1 MAVWALL
8 SISQTVKAANYYI
21 TGFFVEGQEWTKLD
35 GKNMESVGNNK
46 YSQTYQCETT
56 GKYCFRFAGDDLP
69 YQMCP
74 AVASYDLT
82 KVSSYGVSY
91 TNHEGKENYYF
102 CVNMESGKTYTFTFD
117 NSNPSNRTVACTV
130 SGEGSG
136 TVTPTEKYCSFY
148 LIGNLYKENNEEWAD
163 GTKANPFN
171 TIDGKTYT
179 YTFTGVEKTV
189 YFRVQGYDPD
199 GNKFGSD
206 FAPNTTDDKDKE
218 LTTTFQTVVS
228 KPYNSSKTKAWTFD
242 AKSDKTYT
250 ITLDYSDT
258 SKPQIKYT
266 EGGSSVVTKVI
277 KLFNGSSEVTGY
289 NGKYTLDLSGETSTD
304 ATITLTIDAK
314 AYGLATAQAISTV
327 GTTSDIAFTAEGTEK
342 LTLTAGLIYSLTV
355 TEDGKMTVEAKEKV
369 NPYKVAGAGFYLVGD
384 FMSPYN
390 HSDVNPGGDIPGKIN
405 YERLYFK
412 FEQQADGSYKI
423 DIPACLTAKMQ
434 ILGISVDGVPRVYG
448 PSGIVELY
456 GAKDH
461 GTASPVTD
469 GSVGGNSKTN
479 NLVVVDEFK
488 DSDNFWNLVTRND
501 GVTDDDGIYEV
512 SFTFDSDS
520 KTPKIW
526 TIKHNS
532 LKRVVYLLSNAQG
545 ATAQPLYDS
554 RIDIPSGYS
563 DVSSASAVH
572 LEGITNKYFVLGTVV
587 RNMST
592 PEIKKQA
599 IKADDGIHEISQE
612 KGGKQCGTH
621 TKFFFLGADPV
632 YESDNTTIKTQDSYQ
647 LTANKPAVAISKL
660 KGNKVVQVNPTKG
673 RDDVA
678 GKDNSYGMQAEIYV
692 PNAGKIDYPDVISMV
707 GPAIPSTTTTNVD
720 GTTKWL
726 WDATAGDM
734 TYDESDHCY
743 KLVLNTSADLYGK
756 TFRFVGDHAI
766 TQNWYEDGTPANVKY
781 PDVKVE
787 GTSEATVADPN
798 VVNYTSDC
806 TENTIVHDSDIK
818 WNRGAGLWT
827 VRFYIIPGKDKNT
840 FQYTITGASKIYI
853 PVTAH
858 MGKLL
863 RTYTSAIDVVPVDKE
878 VLVYAAQSYTKN
890 EKNNTGSGDETGTV
904 MLYRLKFIPA
914 NQGVVLYAPTTLGN
928 DKPGL
933 IEVVPA
939 YSATVKRYSNDVFDY
954 VKDWAK
960 PETKKEL
967 IWVNQETH
975 EQKKDVW
982 NNYLV
987 PVLTDTKITQF
998 YFDDQNKWTGRN
1010 FAFTRYSQTNTGR
1023 ANKVIKD
1030 DATNEDPAKR
1040 DYFSFFRGA
1049 GTVKASYS
1057 YLMLPRTIME
1067 GNGQILDQNQDNDK
1081 NRFSKSMVWFEGID
1095 APMDNETTGIS
1106 ELKNN
1111 VSNTDAAYYTLQGVK
1126 VAKPVKG
1133 IYIHQGKK
1141 VIIK

>member
-1 MAVWALL
+1 MKRFFIFLMAVWALL
-8 SISQTVKAANYYI
+8 SISQTGKAVDFCI
-21 TGFFVEGQEWTKLD
+21 MGTFTGEDRTHWTKLD
-35 GKNMESVGNNK
+35 GKNMDLVGTNK
-46 YSQTYQCETT
+46 YSQTYQCTKAGE
-56 GKYCFRFAGDDLP
+56 YHFRFIGIGWKGE
-69 YQMCP
+69 MCP
-74 AVASYDLT
+74 EQSSYDLT
-82 KVSSYGVSY
+82 KASPSY
-91 TNHEGKENYYF
+91 TVSWTDQPGKEKNYF
-102 CVNMESGKTYTFTFD
+102 SVNMESGKTYTFTFD
-117 NSNPSNRTVACTV
+117 DSDSKNRTVACTV
-130 SGEGSG
+130 S
-136 TVTPTEKYCSFY
+136 
-148 LIGNLYKENNEEWAD
+148 
-163 GTKANPFN
+163 
-171 TIDGKTYT
+171 
-179 YTFTGVEKTV
+179 
-189 YFRVQGYDPD
+189 
-199 GNKFGSD
+199 
-206 FAPNTTDDKDKE
+206 
-218 LTTTFQTVVS
+218 
-228 KPYNSSKTKAWTFD
+228 
-242 AKSDKTYT
+242 
-250 ITLDYSDT
+250 
-258 SKPQIKYT
+258 
-266 EGGSSVVTKVI
+266 GSSVVTKVI
-277 KLFNGSSEVTGY
+277 KLLNGTTEVTGS

-304 ATITLTIDAK
+304 AIITLDIDGTT
-314 AYGLATAQAISTV
+314 YGLATAQAISTV
-327 GTTSDIAFTAEGTEK
+327 GTTSDIAFTTEGTEK
-342 LTLTAGLIYSLTV
+342 LTLKAGLVYSLTV

-390 HSDVNPGGDIPGKIN
+390 HSDVNPGGDTPGTIN

-412 FEQQADGSYKI
+412 FEQQKDGSYKI

-434 ILGISVDGVPRVYG
+434 ILGVSVDGVPRVYG
-448 PSGIVELY
+448 PSGIEQLH
-456 GAKDH
+456 GAKDY

-469 GSVGGNSKTN
+469 GSVGGDSEKN

-554 RIDIPSGYS
+554 RINIPSGYS
-563 DVSSASAVH
+563 DVASASAVH

-587 RNMST
+587 RNMTS
-592 PEIKKQA
+592 PEIYNQA
-599 IKADDGIHEISQE
+599 IKADDGIHQISDE

-678 GKDNSYGMQAEIYV
+678 GKDNSYGMQAEILV
-692 PNAGKIDYPDVISMV
+692 PNAGKIDYPDAISMV

-766 TQNWYEDGTPANVKY
+766 TQNWYEDDTPANLKY
-781 PDVKVE
+781 PDEKVE

-806 TENTIVHDSDIK
+806 TENTIEHDKDIK

-863 RTYTSAIDVVPVDKE
+863 RTYTSAIDVVPVDAN
-878 VLVYAAQSYTKN
+878 VLIYAAQSYQKN
-890 EKNNTGSGDETGTV
+890 TDKTPVAGGETGTV
-904 MLYRLKFIPA
+904 KLYRLKFIPA

-928 DKPGL
+928 EKPGL

-960 PETKKEL
+960 PETTKEQ

-975 EQKKDVW
+975 EQAKDKW

-1010 FAFTRYSQTNTGR
+1010 FAFTRYSQTKTGR
-1023 ANKVIKD
+1023 ANGVIKD
-1030 DATNEDPAKR
+1030 NTTDPDPKKH

-1057 YLMLPRTIME
+1057 YLMLPRIIME

>member
-1 MAVWALL
+1 MAIWALL
-8 SISQTVKAANYYI
+8 SISPTVKAADVTVYFQCPSDWTTPVHAYAYNSDADRVSVWGSEPAGSEFTTSNGVKLWKCTFDSRFKYVIFKEPGTGGVKQYPTGQGFDVKDNHVYTSTPTGDMGTLSEFVKNAPYTYTLRGGYGDGAWNNESSIFNYD
-21 TGFFVEGQEWTKLD
+21 GD
-35 GKNMESVGNNK
+35 GK
-46 YSQTYQCETT
+46 
-56 GKYCFRFAGDDLP
+56 
-69 YQMCP
+69 
-74 AVASYDLT
+74 
-82 KVSSYGVSY
+82 
-91 TNHEGKENYYF
+91 
-102 CVNMESGKTYTFTFD
+102 
-117 NSNPSNRTVACTV
+117 
-130 SGEGSG
+130 
-136 TVTPTEKYCSFY
+136 
-148 LIGNLYKENNEEWAD
+148 
-163 GTKANPFN
+163 
-171 TIDGKTYT
+171 YT
-179 YTFTGVEKTV
+179 YTFTATQDGEFR
-189 YFRVQGYDPD
+189 FRVNTSYTSGAALCPNVD
-199 GNKFGSD
+199 GNTKR
-206 FAPNTTDDKDKE
+206 KE
-218 LTTTFQTVVS
+218 LTSTPEDVAYNDQKHTSGTSMSDNYWFCNVTNGKKYTFTLTEQ
-228 KPYNSSKTKAWTFD
+228 YNSTD
-242 AKSDKTYT
+242 KSYT
-250 ITLDYSDT
+250 RNLSVA
-258 SKPQIKYT
+258 P
-266 EGGSSVVTKVI
+266 EEAVVTKVI
-277 KLFNGSSEVTGY
+277 KLWNGSSELTGS
-289 NGKYTLDLSGETSTD
+289 NGKYTLDLSSATAD
-304 ATITLTIDAK
+304 AAITLSIDDET
-314 AYGLATAQAISTV
+314 YGLATAQTISAA
-327 GTTSDIAFTAEGTEK
+327 GTTSGIAFTTEGTK
-342 LTLTAGLIYSLTV
+342 ALTLKAGLIYYLSV
-355 TEDGKMTVEAKEKV
+355 TDDGKMTVVAKD
-369 NPYKVAGAGFYLVGD
+369 NPYVEAGAGFYLVGD

-412 FEQQADGSYKI
+412 FEQQTDGSYKI

-434 ILGISVDGVPRVYG
+434 ILGISVDGVPSVYG
-448 PSGIVELY
+448 PSDIVDLY
-456 GAKDH
+456 GAKAH

-469 GSVGGNSKTN
+469 GSVGGNSNTD
-479 NLVVVDEFK
+479 NLVVVNDFN
-488 DSDNFWNLVTRND
+488 DQINYWNLVTRND

-554 RIDIPSGYS
+554 RSTIKDGYS

-572 LEGITNKYFVLGTVV
+572 LEGITSKYFVLGTVV
-587 RNMST
+587 RDLSNPDSK
-592 PEIKKQA
+592 IYKQA
-599 IKADDGIHEISQE
+599 IKADDGIHMISDE

-632 YESDNTTIKTQDSYQ
+632 YESDNTTIVTKDSYK

-660 KGNKVVQVNPTKG
+660 KGNKIVEVNPTKG
-673 RDDVA
+673 NDDEA
-678 GKDNSYGMQAEIYV
+678 GEDNSYGMQAEIYV

-726 WDATAGDM
+726 WNATAGDM

-781 PDVKVE
+781 PIEKVD

-827 VRFYIIPGKDKNT
+827 VRFYIIPGKDNKNT

-878 VLVYAAQSYTKN
+878 VLIYAAQSYTKN
-890 EKNNTGSGDETGTV
+890 NENNTGSGDETGTV
-904 MLYRLKFIPA
+904 KLYRLKYIPA
-914 NQGVVLYAPTTLGN
+914 NQGVVLYSPNSPLGN
-928 DKPGL
+928 GTPTKL
-933 IEVVPA
+933 EVVPA
-939 YSATVKRYSNDVFDY
+939 YSATVNRYSSNAFDY
-954 VKDWAK
+954 VEGWADSQ
-960 PETKKEL
+960 EKES
-967 IWVNQETH
+967 IWVNTH
-975 EQKKDVW
+975 ENETW
-982 NNYLV
+982 NNYLM
-987 PVLTDTKITQF
+987 PVLTDTKVTQF
-998 YFDDQNKWTGRN
+998 YYDEKNAWTGRI
-1010 FAFTRYSQTNTGR
+1010 FSFTRYSKTETGQR
-1023 ANKVIKD
+1023 NGVKED
-1030 DATNEDPAKR
+1030 DTTDPDSKKH
-1040 DYFSFFRGA
+1040 DYFSFFRAA

-1057 YLMLPRTIME
+1057 YLMLPRTIMV
-1067 GNGQILDQNQDNDK
+1067 GNGQILDQSQDNDTK
-1081 NRFSKSMVWFEGID
+1081 LFSKSMVWFEGID

-1111 VSNTDAAYYTLQGVK
+1111 ASNSDAAYYTLQGVK

-1141 VIIK
+1141 VLVK

>member
-8 SISQTVKAANYYI
+8 SISQTVKAVDFCI
-21 TGFFVEGQEWTKLD
+21 MGTFDGGDRDTWTKLD
-35 GKNMESVGNNK
+35 GKKMDLVGTNK
-46 YSQTYQCETT
+46 YSQTYQCTKAGE
-56 GKYCFRFAGDDLP
+56 YHFRFVGDGWLAE
-69 YQMCP
+69 MCP
-74 AVASYDLT
+74 EQSSYDLT
-82 KVSSYGVSY
+82 LASPSCKVFY
-91 TNHEGKENYYF
+91 TDQTGRKNNYFY
-102 CVNMESGKTYTFTFD
+102 VKMESGKTYTFTFD
-117 NSNPSNRTVACTV
+117 DSDAKKRTVACTV
-130 SGEGSG
+130 SGSE
-136 TVTPTEKYCSFY
+136 
-148 LIGNLYKENNEEWAD
+148 
-163 GTKANPFN
+163 
-171 TIDGKTYT
+171 
-179 YTFTGVEKTV
+179 
-189 YFRVQGYDPD
+189 
-199 GNKFGSD
+199 
-206 FAPNTTDDKDKE
+206 
-218 LTTTFQTVVS
+218 
-228 KPYNSSKTKAWTFD
+228 
-242 AKSDKTYT
+242 
-250 ITLDYSDT
+250 
-258 SKPQIKYT
+258 
-266 EGGSSVVTKVI
+266 VVTKVI
-277 KLFNGSSEVTGY
+277 KLLNGTSELKGS
-289 NGKYTLDLSGETSTD
+289 NGKYTLDLSSETSTD
-304 ATITLTIDAK
+304 ATITLTIDGTK
-314 AYGLATAQAISTV
+314 YGLASAQTIAAA
-327 GTTSDIAFTAEGTEK
+327 GTTSGIAFTTEGREA
-342 LTLTAGLIYSLTV
+342 LTLAKGLIYSLTV
-355 TEDGKMTVEAKEKV
+355 TEDGKMTVVAEEKV
-369 NPYKVAGAGFYLVGD
+369 VPYSIAGAGFYLVGD
-384 FMSPYN
+384 FMSQYN
-390 HSDVNPGGDIPGKIN
+390 DKTVNPGGDTPGTIN

-1023 ANKVIKD
+1023 ANGVIKD
-1030 DATNEDPAKR
+1030 NTTDPDPKKH

-1067 GNGQILDQNQDNDK
+1067 GNGQILDQNQDNDT
-1081 NRFSKSMVWFEGID
+1081 NRFSKSMVWFEGVD

-1141 VIIK
+1141 VIVK

>member
-8 SISQTVKAANYYI
+8 SISQTLKAADYYI
-21 TGFFVEGQEWTKLD
+21 MGSFVVGDTWTKLD
-35 GKNMESVGNNK
+35 GKNMTSVGNNK
-46 YSQTYQCETT
+46 YSQTYQCTKAGEYRFTFT
-56 GKYCFRFAGDDLP
+56 GDGLTW
-69 YQMCP
+69 QMCP
-74 AVASYDLT
+74 YQSSYDLT
-82 KVSSYGVSY
+82 LASPNYGVSY
-91 TNHEGKENYYF
+91 TYQDGKADNYF
-102 CVNMESGKTYTFTFD
+102 FVNMESGKAYTFTFD
-117 NSNPSNRTVACTV
+117 DSNKTVACTV
-130 SGEGSG
+130 SGSTSPSEF
-136 TVTPTEKYCSFY
+136 EKLY
-148 LIGNLYKENNEEWAD
+148 LIGGLF
-163 GTKANPFN
+163 KAWKDDTTRPF
-171 TIDGKTYT
+171 TTTDGKTYKYVFDAD
-179 YTFTGVEKTV
+179 YTNTFSKESDDY
-189 YFRVQGYDPD
+189 YFRVKTASQQYQPQTND
-199 GNKFGSD
+199 
-206 FAPNTTDDKDKE
+206 APVG
-218 LTTTFQTVVS
+218 TTFTSANVGS
-228 KPYNSSKTKAWTFD
+228 NIAWKFTMAKGKSYTLIFD
-242 AKSDKTYT
+242 YENK
-250 ITLDYSDT
+250 
-258 SKPQIKYT
+258 QIKYS
-266 EGGSSVVTKVI
+266 EGGSEVVTKVI
-277 KLFNGSSEVTGY
+277 KLLNGSSELTGS
-289 NGKYTLDLSGETSTD
+289 NGRYSLDLSSETSTD
-304 ATITLTIDAK
+304 ATITLTIDGEP
-314 AYGLATAQAISTV
+314 YGLATAQTISAA
-327 GTTSDIAFTAEGTEK
+327 GTTSGIAFTAGGTGA
-342 LTLTAGLIYSLTV
+342 LTLKAGLIYSLSV
-355 TEDGKMTVEAKEKV
+355 TEDGKMTVVAEEMV
-369 NPYKVAGAGFYLVGD
+369 EPYSVVGAGFYLVGD
-384 FMSPYN
+384 FMSQYN
-390 HSDVNPGGDIPGKIN
+390 DKTVNPGGDTPGQIN
-405 YERLYFK
+405 YKRLYFK
-412 FEQQADGSYKI
+412 FEEQKDGSYKI

-434 ILGISVDGVPRVYG
+434 ILGVSVDGVPRVYG
-448 PSGIVELY
+448 PSGIERLH
-456 GAKDH
+456 GAKDY

-469 GSVGGNSKTN
+469 GSVGGDSEKN

-512 SFTFDSDS
+512 SFEYDP
-520 KTPKIW
+520 KTQSPTTW

-554 RIDIPSGYS
+554 RSKIKDGFS

-572 LEGITNKYFVLGTVV
+572 LEGITSKYFVLGTVV
-587 RNMST
+587 RDLSNTDSK
-592 PEIKKQA
+592 IYKQA
-599 IKADDGIHEISQE
+599 IKADDGIHKIPDE

-632 YESDNTTIKTQDSYQ
+632 YESDNTTIVTKSSYW

-660 KGNKVVQVNPTKG
+660 KGNKIVEVNPTKG
-673 RDDVA
+673 SNDEA
-678 GKDNSYGMQAEIYV
+678 GEDNSYGMQAEIYV
-692 PNAGKIDYPDVISMV
+692 PNGDKIDYPDAISMV

-766 TQNWYEDGTPANVKY
+766 TQNWYEDDTPANLKY
-781 PDVKVE
+781 PDEKVE

-806 TENTIVHDSDIK
+806 TENTIEHDKDIK

-890 EKNNTGSGDETGTV
+890 NKNNTGSGDETGTV

-960 PETKKEL
+960 PETTKEQ

-975 EQKKDVW
+975 EQAKDKW

-1023 ANKVIKD
+1023 ANGVIKD
-1030 DATNEDPAKR
+1030 NTTDPDPKKH